1 MESEELKEFGFQQ
14 ELVVVQQ
21 VYWAKEAP
29 VPPIIHFDSTT
40 VIMATAATTAA
51 AIAQKQKARSSPFT
65 KVNAT
70 DGNNLFNSL
79 RRNIT
84 RGQWPDIIQ
93 SLPALIQLMKS
104 PFEDTE
110 MLNEAIKVLL
120 DILEL
125 NKQDGQAGGMDRD
138 AATTFK
144 EIIVD
149 VFQDH
154 VDHHE
159 QEKRKLGP
167 MLLPALAALLQETSP
182 FHVASL
188 GLRTKLFQC
197 VNSLLGQC
205 PENKRFLRSRL
216 KTIKDLGEH
225 LFQEQ
230 EILLQLDILGI
241 LFRISPTKRAERE
254 AFAKENFS
262 NELATIFLE
271 MRAENFAMLSRK
283 FLLAAQEAKPKALF
297 GWTLVS
303 DSVQSSIVMVPK
315 AKEYLVDFNLSSIHI
330 FPQLDTTET

>member
-29 VPPIIHFDSTT
+29 VPHTTKAPIIHFDSTT

-216 KTIKDLGEH
+216 KTI
-225 LFQEQ
+225 
-230 EILLQLDILGI
+230 
-241 LFRISPTKRAERE
+241 ISPTKRAERE

-283 FLLAAQEAKPKALF
+283 FLLAAQEAKPKAL
-297 GWTLVS
+297 L
-303 DSVQSSIVMVPK
+303 
-315 AKEYLVDFNLSSIHI
+315 
-330 FPQLDTTET
+330 